1 MEKKLESLDPYIC
14 VITLYPDLGEQD
26 MSTSKTTA
34 LAKLSE
40 LDRYM
45 LQIRKYPVLT
55 REEEERLA
63 IKWRDEKDTQ
73 AAHLLVTSNLRFVVK
88 IANEYRGYGARILD
102 LVQEGSIGLM
112 QAVKRYDPN
121 KGYRL
126 ISYAVFWIR
135 SFIHN
140 YLMAT
145 TRIFKIGSSRA
156 HRKLFFKLR
165 SFKAML
171 GSKGTTDSQD
181 VLQAASK
188 EFGLSVEDIA
198 EVDAHLSGTDSSLD
212 APVQQTGN
220 ALVEVLPS
228 QAQTAE
234 DMMSQ
239 LETES
244 EMGATINTALERLD
258 ERERVIIKERYML
271 DQPTQLK
278 QLGLKLGVSKQRV
291 AQIEKRALSKMK
303 EIFAELQ
310 FSV

>member
-1 MEKKLESLDPYIC
+1 MTQIN
-14 VITLYPDLGEQD
+14 
-26 MSTSKTTA
+26 SKA
-34 LAKLSE
+34 LAKVSD

-45 LQIRKYPVLT
+45 AQIRQYPVLS

-63 IKWRDEKDTQ
+63 RKWRDEGDTQ

-112 QAVKRYDPN
+112 QAVKRYDPD

-145 TRIFKIGSSRA
+145 TRIFKIGTSRA

-171 GSKGTTDSQD
+171 GAKGTSDSD
-181 VLQAASK
+181 AVMNRASE
-188 EFGLSVEDIA
+188 EFGISAAEIA
-198 EVDAHLSGTDSSLD
+198 EVDNQMNASDASFD
-212 APVQQTGN
+212 APVKETGS
-220 ALVEVLPS
+220 ALVEVFPS
-228 QAQTAE
+228 DSQNAE
-234 DMMSQ
+234 DMMSE
-239 LETES
+239 LEAEA
-244 EMGATINTALERLD
+244 EAGAALNLAMEKLND
-258 ERERVIIKERYML
+258 RERQVLEARYLKE
-271 DQPTQLK
+271 QPIQLK
-278 QLGLKLGVSKQRV
+278 ELGNVMGISKQRV
-291 AQIEKRALSKMK
+291 AQIEKRALLKLK
-303 EIFAELQ
+303 ETFSEMQFAP
-310 FSV
+310 S